1 MQIWKTM
8 LSKLGCQGN
17 VIVEL
22 QITTTL
28 KFSLKTVE
36 KSLSFAVI
44 AWIFFN
50 EFNGASHTLI
60 QRKISSSFKTVK
72 KSRIHLAKKTYSLPP
87 RQAESNCSDRWGIY
101 EKGGNPI
108 VMFQVQADY
117 IWPLMLKRN
126 GGKISLN
133 VLF

>member
-1 MQIWKTM
+1 M

-36 KSLSFAVI
+36 KSQSFAVI
-44 AWIFFN
+44 AWIFFFN

-87 RQAESNCSDRWGIY
+87 RQAESNCCDRWGIY
-101 EKGGNPI
+101 EKR
-108 VMFQVQADY
+108 MQFDY
-117 IWPLMLKRN
+117 HVSSKLITFGRCCKN
-126 GGKISLN
+126 KIGGKFVWMS
-133 VLF
+133 FFSYKT